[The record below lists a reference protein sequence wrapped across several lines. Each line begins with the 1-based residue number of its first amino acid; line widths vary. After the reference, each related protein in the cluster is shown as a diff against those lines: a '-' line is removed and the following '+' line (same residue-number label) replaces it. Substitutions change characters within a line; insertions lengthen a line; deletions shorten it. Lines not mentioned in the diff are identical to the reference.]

1 METKKE
7 ACLWAH
13 LLACASTLCWAPC
26 LKASVKKQREG
37 VRRVVCKHGHVNSY
51 MISASYLFL
60 ASKTLVLL
68 LWKIAKKYVWA
79 ACSISSTCQWC
90 RQLKVHHQLT
100 NNSSRSFETK
110 NVISCQPIFI
120 FKLVKFCSSVMKTGG
135 LFLSNWVTLNCFWA
149 TEWLLVCGL
158 VFTTFLLQRSLSVNI
173 LLDVLYLS
181 C

>member
-135 LFLSNWVTLNCFWA
+135 LFQIYSEA

-158 VFTTFLLQRSLSVNI
+158 VFTVFLLQRSLSVNI